1 MDNLIHLDEVSVFVD
16 GRVQFVNKLPNL
28 TNLLKRKKE
37 RNENKNSSLS

>member
-1 MDNLIHLDEVSVFVD
+1 MDNLIHLDEVLVFVD
-16 GRVQFVNKLPNL
+16 GRAQFVNKLPNL